1 MLYNAAGEYKD
12 SVLKWTTIDGKEI
25 ALDRSEIK
33 ETVRASGAMYVSA
46 LVHISD
52 RLESPLSSAHV
63 VRFMMVPPS
72 QSIYAGWDSDFASG
86 RDKYSMRKPAA
97 SYIIVRM
104 VSTGSVSKDRTRL
117 HHATRCSERTS
128 RPPS

>member
-1 MLYNAAGEYKD
+1 MLFTCDPTTKKVDIVMLYNAAGEYKD

-25 ALDRSEIK
+25 TLDRSEIK

-52 RLESPLSSAHV
+52 RLESALSSAHV

-72 QSIYAGWDSDFASG
+72 QSIYAGWDSDLASG
-86 RDKYSMRKPAA
+86 RDKYIEYAKTCR
-97 SYIIVRM
+97 
-104 VSTGSVSKDRTRL
+104 
-117 HHATRCSERTS
+117 
-128 RPPS
+128 